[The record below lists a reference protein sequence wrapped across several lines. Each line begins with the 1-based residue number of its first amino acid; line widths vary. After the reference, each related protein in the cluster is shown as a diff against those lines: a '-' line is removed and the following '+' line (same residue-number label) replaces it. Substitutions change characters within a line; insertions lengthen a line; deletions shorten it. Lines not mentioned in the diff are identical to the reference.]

1 MKTLSQDYFIMHL
14 KALNDNFLA
23 SVDQLGTVK
32 VWNVSSGEAKYTFNL
47 STGDYPF
54 SVHSPMTPLN
64 NNLLATSLNEY
75 DILDNL
81 DFLNRYFIKIWD
93 LKTGKLKYRFDETTG
108 GHNASIECITLLEN
122 GYLASADSSGVIKI
136 WDLEKFN
143 LKYTF
148 YMKKKVIRLVS
159 LGHNYIAAGDFEGET
174 RVFDIELGKFK
185 YSLTGLVQSQ
195 PGESFNS
202 NVNDMAELENGYLA
216 VAYSGGY
223 IKVWDILN
231 GKLKY
236 YLGENRPWVILV

>member
-1 MKTLSQDYFIMHL
+1 
-14 KALNDNFLA
+14 
-23 SVDQLGTVK
+23 
-32 VWNVSSGEAKYTFNL
+32 
-47 STGDYPF
+47 
-54 SVHSPMTPLN
+54 
-64 NNLLATSLNEY
+64 
-75 DILDNL
+75 
-81 DFLNRYFIKIWD
+81 
-93 LKTGKLKYRFDETTG
+93 
-108 GHNASIECITLLEN
+108 
-122 GYLASADSSGVIKI
+122 
-136 WDLEKFN
+136 
-143 LKYTF
+143 
-148 YMKKKVIRLVS
+148 MKKKVIRLVS